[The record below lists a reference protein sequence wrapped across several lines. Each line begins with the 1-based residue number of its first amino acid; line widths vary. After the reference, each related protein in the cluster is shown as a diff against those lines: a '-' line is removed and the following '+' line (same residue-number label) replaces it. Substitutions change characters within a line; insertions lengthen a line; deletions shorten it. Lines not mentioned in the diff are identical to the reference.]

1 LDFKTYRRKVLTGF
15 IWLRMMGPV
24 VGFYEHGHKLSGF
37 VKCWDCFDYLM
48 ALASPQRMLIHGVD
62 FNQ

>member
-1 LDFKTYRRKVLTGF
+1 MLTVF
-15 IWLRMMGPV
+15 IWLRMIGPV
-24 VGFYEHGHKLSGF
+24 VGFYEHSNKLSGF

-48 ALASPQRMLIHGVD
+48 VLASPQRMLIHGVD

>member
-1 LDFKTYRRKVLTGF
+1 MLTGF